1 MGKLR
6 LREIKKLA
14 PNYTAVKWLS
24 WDLNSGLPNRWTHLA
39 PMITNNINLVPTTF
53 YIPDMYWMA
62 SIHYPPYTVLQPH
75 KVVTG
80 IFTQLHD
87 RGLWHAVFGLFY
99 LLNKFPSWIYE
110 HFPGASNSKESTC
123 NAGDQVSSLSQEDPL
138 EEETATHSSILAWRI
153 PWTEKPGRLPP
164 MGLQRVGHD
173 WMTDTFTFHFHAFM
187 KSVHCYIRMNEYQPS
202 KEMEALKQTQQTA
215 SVYCRQKHNQMNLLH
230 REKFTLVNLI
240 EYFKL
245 EPEKN

>member
-153 PWTEKPGRLPP
+153 PWTEKPGRLPS

>member
-138 EEETATHSSILAWRI
+138 EEETATHSSILSWEI
-153 PWTEKPGRLPP
+153 PGTEEPGRLQT
-164 MGLQRVGHD
+164 MGSQRVRHSWAQGIH
-173 WMTDTFTFHFHAFM
+173 MHM
-187 KSVHCYIRMNEYQPS
+187 
-202 KEMEALKQTQQTA
+202 A
-215 SVYCRQKHNQMNLLH
+215 S
-230 REKFTLVNLI
+230 
-240 EYFKL
+240 
-245 EPEKN
+245 

>member
-53 YIPDMYWMA
+53 YIPDTYWMA

-153 PWTEKPGRLPP
+153 PWTEKPGRLPS

-173 WMTDTFTFHFHAFM
+173 WMTNTFTFHFHAFM